1 MPTVRSLLAC
11 WGIRGGST
19 CKEKTA
25 RAGDRP
31 PGHDRCS
38 FGSKRCTPVR
48 AHEDLRRSRSI
59 EEKPPLIVAVLLYNG
74 LPTWTPRQV
83 TEGWNKFEYTFI
95 DVGRLPPN
103 GGRPHPLTVAFSG
116 ARRPHP

>member
-1 MPTVRSLLAC
+1 M
-11 WGIRGGST
+11 
-19 CKEKTA
+19 
-25 RAGDRP
+25 
-31 PGHDRCS
+31 
-38 FGSKRCTPVR
+38 R

-116 ARRPHP
+116 ARHPDDVLDVQGMLDDADVIRQLDPTLD